1 MLNNLIKKQEE
12 KERLYEL
19 VRSIAGVDIK
29 EDTRK
34 RKVVYSRI
42 VFAQIL
48 IDNSHDPESIATFLG
63 RHRTN
68 VYHYLKSF
76 SEIYSQSD
84 FAKNVYD
91 ESYEKFYNGLS
102 VNPLTNSREEIL
114 KNKLIK
120 LKIENK
126 KLTNELKDAKLG
138 YNEDVDVERFLETF
152 QAISLNVKKGREE
165 LMLHK
170 IYNTINTVNSSLVY

>member
-48 IDNSHDPESIATFLG
+48 IDNSHDPESIAIFLG

-138 YNEDVDVERFLETF
+138 YNEDVDVERFLNTF
-152 QAISLNVKKGREE
+152 KAITLNVKKGREE
-165 LMLHK
+165 LLAKK

>member
-19 VRSIAGVDIK
+19 VRSISGVDIK

-76 SEIYSQSD
+76 SEIYHQSD

-126 KLTNELKDAKLG
+126 KLTNELKDAKVEH
-138 YNEDVDVERFLETF
+138 NKDVDVERFLETF
-152 QAISLNVKKGREE
+152 KAISLNVKKGREE
-165 LMLHK
+165 LMAIK